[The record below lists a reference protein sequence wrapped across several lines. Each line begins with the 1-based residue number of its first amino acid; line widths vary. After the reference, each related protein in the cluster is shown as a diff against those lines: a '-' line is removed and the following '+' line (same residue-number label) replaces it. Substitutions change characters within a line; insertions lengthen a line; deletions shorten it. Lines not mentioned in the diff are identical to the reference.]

1 MAVKL
6 LCLSSAN
13 TSPFAKAFL
22 QYIAKHDSIEY
33 DYAEI
38 EPYVLAK
45 IPFAKLLEHFC
56 SQTPD
61 YVMSFDGHYRYI
73 KNDPKIP
80 FIEMSNSVAGPIRTN
95 RPFIK
100 TPV

>member
-45 IPFAKLLEHFC
+45 IPFTKLLTHFC

-61 YVMSFDGHYRYI
+61 YVMSLMDI
-73 KNDPKIP
+73 IAILKMTQK
-80 FIEMSNSVAGPIRTN
+80 SLLL
-95 RPFIK
+95 K
-100 TPV
+100 